1 MNKKQLIK
9 KIIEENQQN
18 LSFEHYYHK
27 IKNQIELPQEK
38 SANRSKLRLLIK
50 PRFLTYSLLIFMLLL
65 SVWFMMDLLHWLP
78 FKNLDTITQP
88 DESLQL
94 GVSYPFLDEYF
105 EQKEANYLK
114 EPLRNLLIDY
124 YDISLYIGYD
134 EQHYFV
140 IALMTDLSVKN
151 KHYIVEKGNVLMGE
165 VAILFDYQLDL
176 VLKKGKF
183 KLESIHD
190 IDSNNPKYMSTFI
203 FDLDLFQTFASLQ
216 KQPKVGEL

>member
-1 MNKKQLIK
+1 MSILNK
-9 KIIEENQQN
+9 
-18 LSFEHYYHK
+18 
-27 IKNQIELPQEK
+27 
-38 SANRSKLRLLIK
+38 
-50 PRFLTYSLLIFMLLL
+50 
-65 SVWFMMDLLHWLP
+65 
-78 FKNLDTITQP
+78 
-88 DESLQL
+88 
-94 GVSYPFLDEYF
+94 
-105 EQKEANYLK
+105 KEANYLK

-190 IDSNNPKYMSTFI
+190 IDSNNAEIHEHIYIRS
-203 FDLDLFQTFASLQ
+203 
-216 KQPKVGEL
+216 